1 MKAQICFM
9 LIIAA
14 MPAAN
19 ATEEPSLEI
28 SVTGVD
34 GAALKCGITDADI
47 RSNATAALVARGIQ
61 VPTATATNPWLHIS
75 INTLYLEPVD
85 VCISSVSVQLLG
97 ATERDEVDS
106 PIGKFHSKSRLT
118 QLSSSESVLTR
129 KKSAGFAR
137 LLIENVEM
145 NVNVTLGKVTF

>member
-1 MKAQICFM
+1 MRTQFCLM
-9 LIIAA
+9 LIMAG

-19 ATEEPSLEI
+19 AAEEPAVEI

-34 GAALKCGITDADI
+34 EAALKCGITDADI
-47 RSNATAALVARGIQ
+47 RSHATAALAARGIQ
-61 VPTATATNPWLHIS
+61 VPTATATNPWLYIS

-97 ATERDEVDS
+97 ASERDQVDS

-129 KKSAGFAR
+129 QKSAGFAR

-145 NVNVTLGKVTF
+145 NVNATLGKVTY